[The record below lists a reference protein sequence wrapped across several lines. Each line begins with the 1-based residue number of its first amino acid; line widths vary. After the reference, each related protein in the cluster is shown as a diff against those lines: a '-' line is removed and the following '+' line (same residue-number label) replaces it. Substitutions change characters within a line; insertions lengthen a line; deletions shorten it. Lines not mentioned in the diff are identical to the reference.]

1 MKITK
6 LKEVRGKE
14 EPFSV
19 IERNNYLYDPNR
31 GILQHQGV
39 DEQDVEF
46 FAESELCDVSS
57 LSQYVKQLN
66 DKSIN

>member
-14 EPFSV
+14 EPFSLKK
-19 IERNNYLYDPNR
+19 RNDKQYS
-31 GILQHQGV
+31 HQGL

-46 FAESELCDVSS
+46 FAESELCDINS